1 MSTSIQERMLTSS
14 LEQYC
19 ARLEELC
26 TQVRRSLPTL
36 SAELLDEV
44 AGTIGELMLVLIQL
58 QNAHPAEET
67 IRHAVSDAQ
76 QIREAV
82 RTEHSQHDEIALAVN
97 LLMSEVDQII
107 HDEKQAA

>member
-1 MSTSIQERMLTSS
+1 MSNSIQERILTSS

-19 ARLEELC
+19 GRLEELSAE
-26 TQVRRSLPTL
+26 VRQSLPVL
-36 SAELLDEV
+36 SFELLDEV

-58 QNAHPAEET
+58 QNAHPDEET

-76 QIREAV
+76 HIRAALRSQQVHHEQIAV
-82 RTEHSQHDEIALAVN
+82 AVS

>member
-1 MSTSIQERMLTSS
+1 MLTSS

-19 ARLEELC
+19 SRLEELC
-26 TQVRRSLPTL
+26 SQVRHSLPTL

-58 QNAHPAEET
+58 QNAHPAEES

-76 QIREAV
+76 HIRKAV
-82 RTEHSQHDEIALAVN
+82 RTQHTQHEQIAVAVN

-107 HDEKQAA
+107 HAEKQAA